1 MKFSLKKIN
10 LYLKLIRITSW
21 LKNIFVFVP
30 LVFSKHLFDYDYFSK
45 VIVAF
50 ITFSFASSLVYIFND
65 LMDIPR
71 DRIHPIKKNRPL
83 AADLITASEAKFIL
97 IIFSLITLLLCFFIR
112 NEFVAVILV
121 YILINIFYSIRWK
134 NLVII
139 DVFCISAGFML
150 RVIGGGLIISVYISN
165 WLILT
170 TLFLSLFLAIMK
182 RRVEFVSYQKINEQ
196 REVLDKYSL
205 NFIDQMVSIT
215 ASGVVISY
223 ALYTVSARAVLEF
236 GTEKLIYTTIF
247 VLFGI
252 FRYMYLAFKENKGEN
267 IIDLL
272 LKDKPMIFNL
282 ILYIIFTLSIIYLK
296 YD

>member
-83 AADLITASEAKFIL
+83 AADLITVSEAKFIL

>member
-10 LYLKLIRITSW
+10 LYLQLIRIPSW

-30 LVFSKHLFDYDYFSK
+30 LVFSKHLFDYDYLSK

-50 ITFSFASSLVYIFND
+50 ITFSFASSIVYIFND
-65 LMDIPR
+65 LMDIAR

-83 AADLITASEAKFIL
+83 AADLITVSEAKLIL
-97 IIFSLITLLLCFFIR
+97 IIFSLITLLLCFFIW
-112 NEFVAVILV
+112 NKFVVVILIYV
-121 YILINIFYSIRWK
+121 LINIFYSIRWK

-139 DVFCISAGFML
+139 DVFSISAGFML

-205 NFIDQMVSIT
+205 SFIDQMVSIT

-267 IIDLL
+267 VIDLL

-282 ILYIIFTLSIIYLK
+282 LLYIIFTLSIIYLK

>member
-50 ITFSFASSLVYIFND
+50 ITFSFASSMVYIFND

-83 AADLITASEAKFIL
+83 AADLITVSEAKFIL

-282 ILYIIFTLSIIYLK
+282 ILYIIFTLLIIYLK

>member
-1 MKFSLKKIN
+1 MKFSFKKIN
-10 LYLKLIRITSW
+10 LYLNQIRITSW
-21 LKNIFVFVP
+21 LKNVFVFVP
-30 LVFSKHLFDYDYFSK
+30 LIFSRHLFDYDYFSK
-45 VIVAF
+45 VLAAF
-50 ITFSFASSLVYIFND
+50 ITFSFASSMIYVFND
-65 LMDIPR
+65 LIDISR
-71 DRIHPIKKNRPL
+71 DRIHPIKKYRPL
-83 AADLITASEAKFIL
+83 AAGLLTVYETKLIL
-97 IIFSLITLLLCFFIR
+97 IILSLITFLLCFFIW
-112 NEFVAVILV
+112 NEFVLVILI
-121 YILINIFYSIRWK
+121 YILINVFYSIRWK
-134 NLVII
+134 NLVVI

-205 NFIDQMVSIT
+205 SFIDQIVSIT

-267 IIDLL
+267 VIDLL

-282 ILYIIFTLSIIYLK
+282 LLYIIFTLSIIYLK
-296 YD
+296 I

>member
-30 LVFSKHLFDYDYFSK
+30 LVFSKHLFDYDYLSK

>member
-1 MKFSLKKIN
+1 MKKIQ
-10 LYLKLIRITSW
+10 LYLKQIRITSW
-21 LKNIFVFVP
+21 LKNVFVFVP

-50 ITFSFASSLVYIFND
+50 ITFSFASSLIYVFND
-65 LMDIPR
+65 LMDIER
-71 DRIHPIKKNRPL
+71 DKIHPIKKNRPL
-83 AADLITASEAKFIL
+83 AAGSITYSEAKLIL
-97 IIFSLITLLLCFFIR
+97 TLLFLITFLLCFLIW
-112 NEFVAVILV
+112 NEFVIVILIYV
-121 YILINIFYSIRWK
+121 LINIFYSIRWK
-134 NLVII
+134 NFVII

-182 RRVEFVSYQKINEQ
+182 RRIEFVSYQKINEQ
-196 REVLDKYSL
+196 REVLDKYTLS
-205 NFIDQMVSIT
+205 FIDQMVSVT

-267 IIDLL
+267 IVEVLL
-272 LKDKPMIFNL
+272 TDKPMIFNL
-282 ILYIIFTLSIIYLK
+282 ILYTIFTLSIIYLK
-296 YD
+296 I

>member
-30 LVFSKHLFDYDYFSK
+30 LVFSKHLFDYDYLSK

-83 AADLITASEAKFIL
+83 AADLITVSEAKFIL

>member
-83 AADLITASEAKFIL
+83 AADLITVSEAKFIL

-247 VLFGI
+247 VLLGI

>member
-1 MKFSLKKIN
+1 MIFSLKKIQ
-10 LYLKLIRITSW
+10 LYLKQIRITSW

-30 LVFSKHLFDYDYFSK
+30 LVFSKHLFDYDYLSK

-50 ITFSFASSLVYIFND
+50 ITFSFASSLVYVFND
-65 LMDIPR
+65 LVDIER
-71 DRIHPIKKNRPL
+71 DKIHPLKKNRPL
-83 AADLITASEAKFIL
+83 AAGSITYSEAKLIL
-97 IIFSLITLLLCFFIR
+97 TLLFLITFLLCFLIW
-112 NEFVAVILV
+112 NEFVIVILIYV
-121 YILINIFYSIRWK
+121 LINIFYSIRWK
-134 NLVII
+134 NIVII

-196 REVLDKYSL
+196 REVLDKYTLS
-205 NFIDQMVSIT
+205 FIDQMVSVT

-223 ALYTVSARAVLEF
+223 ALYTVSAKAVLEF

-267 IIDLL
+267 IVEVLIT
-272 LKDKPMIFNL
+272 DKPMIFNL
-282 ILYIIFTLSIIYLK
+282 ALYTIFTLSIIYL
-296 YD
+296 